1 VKAAGV
7 SHPAEIAR
15 RWTCH
20 LIGIADL
27 SYFPSCQWLT
37 VALSY
42 LTCCF
47 PHVRKAV
54 VPSPAIDAAKRPQ

>member
-7 SHPAEIAR
+7 SHPAEITR

-27 SYFPSCQWLT
+27 SYCSSVP
-37 VALSY
+37 VAERD
-42 LTCCF
+42 TQF
-47 PHVRKAV
+47 F
-54 VPSPAIDAAKRPQ
+54 